1 VALDADTNKKPEA
14 EAEVPSDQAKAASNQ
29 DTYQQLFELAVKG
42 LAGAQKEVENA
53 RESVEFAEKQWRNA
67 TEKHDSALASRWKH
81 EVEKAEQKVKE
92 AEQKVKEAKQEVQEA
107 EQKVKEAE
115 QKVKEA
121 KQEVK
126 EAKQEVKEVTA
137 EDFDIAACTRPQFMV
152 KPSNFV
158 QLVPCVNACIEA
170 VETNLPQQTDA
181 TTVRVPPTV
190 LSRCMRG
197 GKTTV
202 LMHVFDEL
210 KAASKNPIFI
220 SFNGDSLIGQLEN
233 ESCLETMLRAIAV
246 ALLKNKPQDSDEAE
260 RILCRQDVLKEYLE
274 NKKDVVL
281 IIDELNVLLNPS
293 QPNDYREVGRF
304 LRKRFLDPPGCR
316 DAQAVY
322 YGRIPSLIYSVK
334 TQCKSFNM
342 LSRFQAIASAQ
353 PIEAL
358 TKCFLSEFFTGK
370 RGADSAPI
378 RAFDSLTESP
388 ASGQIRWILAYVDK
402 MCTHLGL
409 SEIAKWIQ
417 EIPSLSERGD
427 SGQDWEAIV
436 LVALSLRCVQAKY
449 GYVHPLLHLPE
460 HAEPVKGVFLRN
472 VPQDRCKT
480 LPDMVEWWKQR
491 TVSADAF
498 PYIAVL
504 SPNYAQ
510 TAVVDAAWI
519 YQHNSASEY
528 VVGAVQDKLGRLLP
542 KKVEGTA
549 AGQRRSQQL
558 RDVSARQLVPG
569 AVTAHLPLDENSLTR
584 CSSTRLPST
593 RRLMLIRLPAAVW
606 LIYPVYPI
614 YLIYLAVGKKLQ

>member
-1 VALDADTNKKPEA
+1 M
-14 EAEVPSDQAKAASNQ
+14 
-29 DTYQQLFELAVKG
+29 
-42 LAGAQKEVENA
+42 
-53 RESVEFAEKQWRNA
+53 
-67 TEKHDSALASRWKH
+67 
-81 EVEKAEQKVKE
+81 
-92 AEQKVKEAKQEVQEA
+92 
-107 EQKVKEAE
+107 
-115 QKVKEA
+115 
-121 KQEVK
+121 
-126 EAKQEVKEVTA
+126 TA

-158 QLVPCVNACIEA
+158 QLVPCVNACIKA

-260 RILCRQDVLKEYLE
+260 RILCRQEVLKEYLE

-304 LRKRFLDPPGCR
+304 LRKRFLDPPGRYLIFSTHVPTSVGLSHLLGKGSGSSRTAEVVEMPRSDDMQALRRMHEQCE
-316 DAQAVY
+316 ALTPCEAVY

-358 TKCFLSEFFTGK
+358 TKSFLSEFFTGK

-402 MCTHLGL
+402 MCTHLEL

-480 LPDMVEWWKQR
+480 LPDMVEWWKQK

-542 KKVEGTA
+542 QKDMP
-549 AGQRRSQQL
+549 AGMHGLLMRGK
-558 RDVSARQLVPG
+558 A
-569 AVTAHLPLDENSLTR
+569 
-584 CSSTRLPST
+584 PST
-593 RRLMLIRLPAAVW
+593 RSQPKKRKGWEYPSSREIRDFLGASLSA
-606 LIYPVYPI
+606 LYPSDWP
-614 YLIYLAVGKKLQ
+614 LTDGS